1 MHLTFKYQ
9 NKSFTEY
16 VFFIW
21 RATSPR
27 QCPLDPPLGSKPQIH
42 DRTHQ
47 NRVLGNPGKLLMGIE
62 PNMFNSTAHH
72 KPPTTRLYP
81 EGVKVVLNMFTMKYS

>member
-1 MHLTFKYQ
+1 MFFFYMTCNLTKAVPFG
-9 NKSFTEY
+9 
-16 VFFIW
+16 
-21 RATSPR
+21 
-27 QCPLDPPLGSKPQIH
+27 PPLGSKPQIH
-42 DRTHQ
+42 DPTHQ

-81 EGVKVVLNMFTMKYS
+81 KGVKVVLNMFTMKYS